1 MKYSSQISILLYVRS
16 AEAKNMSFDVEKTA
30 PKKRKKQMMAR
41 EMGEERKS
49 TLSIRYIS
57 LECELDVV

>member
-1 MKYSSQISILLYVRS
+1 
-16 AEAKNMSFDVEKTA
+16 MSFDVEKTA

-49 TLSIRYIS
+49 TLSIRYLS